1 MLKTLRKNAITIAM
15 AAIACAVFTACGTGN
30 DDGAVQPKEVVAT
43 KAVVTTTAETEAKTT
58 TTTEAIEDSEPETT
72 TEATKTTTTTEV
84 IETSEPETEGTVQT
98 SKVDLTA
105 TMPVETEEPKE
116 SNMMTVEDC
125 IKKIVKE
132 NIGEEVVSIELDDEK
147 TYFMITTNNGTSV
160 GMVAIDLISEYDSG
174 KLVDYN
180 SFSYDHSDDSIDIII
195 YWKNKN

>member
-1 MLKTLRKNAITIAM
+1 MKTLRKTAITIAM

-43 KAVVTTTAETEAKTT
+43 KAVVTTTAETEAKKTT
-58 TTTEAIEDSEPETT
+58 TTTEPVEDSEPETT

-132 NIGEEVVSIELDDEK
+132 NLGEEVVSIELNEK
-147 TYFMITTNNGTSV
+147 KTIFNITTNNGTKV
-160 GMVAIDLISEYDSG
+160 GMIARFILDEYDSG
-174 KLVDYN
+174 KLVDY
-180 SFSYDHSDDSIDIII
+180 SMFSYYFNDEGPDEIL
-195 YWKNKN
+195 Y